1 MSRNNDEQPRE
12 GPYGRMYRPW
22 LKDLPHMGDSEWR
35 ILHML
40 LEQLEFDE
48 HGNATAWQP
57 RAVMAES
64 LGLSERQVSDA
75 VRRLSDKGVL
85 SVKRPG
91 CNGHA
96 TVYNVMPGKP
106 WPAELDPADGTV
118 HATSD

>member
-1 MSRNNDEQPRE
+1 
-12 GPYGRMYRPW
+12 
-22 LKDLPHMGDSEWR
+22 MGHNELR
-35 ILHML
+35 ILLTL
-40 LEQLEFDE
+40 LERLDFDE

-75 VRRLSDKGVL
+75 VRRLREKGVI

-106 WPAELDPADGTV
+106 WPAEPVRLGVKRRRAG
-118 HATSD
+118 